1 MGRDS
6 CASGEPMTA
15 ELQIEALAFLI
26 EKKIVSYDPATDTY
40 RLVREPTVRERRSLA
55 KELANRGAAA

>member
-1 MGRDS
+1 
-6 CASGEPMTA
+6 MTA